1 MVDFL
6 SRCVRINREI
16 EIRIKNVVFVK
27 EVTMLKEDST
37 IGNIKHEVL
46 RKVAKYTYQGA
57 LEENI
62 DKIPFEIIPGPQAN
76 FRCCIYKEREI
87 IRQRIKLAKG
97 ERLSGDKED
106 KNVVQ
111 VISSACEG
119 CPITRFVVTDNCQKC
134 MSKKCQQSCNF
145 GAISMLRDRAYID
158 PHKCKE
164 CGKCSK
170 ACPYNAIADLM
181 RPCKRSCPVNAISM
195 DENHIVVIDKKKCI
209 QCGSCIKDCPFGAI
223 GDVSSLVDVIN
234 ELNRKDKKVY
244 AMVAPA
250 GEGQFGADVPMGAL
264 REAIKALG
272 FEDMYEVAL
281 GGDLVADSEAKEWA
295 EAYKEEKKM
304 TTSCCP
310 AFVNMIRIHFPQL
323 LNNMSTTV
331 SPMASVSRM
340 IKKMDEEAI
349 TVFIGPCIAKKSEI
363 VDESVKENADYVLT
377 FEELDAMFH
386 ARKVNPADY
395 SCELQQGSIYGKRF
409 GNAGGVTKAVE
420 EALKEHGEELSIRVR
435 QCSGATECKK
445 ALTLLKAGR
454 LPEDFIEGMA
464 CEGGCVNGPGSVRPE
479 LLAKKDRETLLSQ
492 ADDRKIV
499 PTIEAYQEKY
509 EFSMH
514 RK

>member
-1 MVDFL
+1 
-6 SRCVRINREI
+6 
-16 EIRIKNVVFVK
+16 
-27 EVTMLKEDST
+27 MLKEDST

-46 RKVAKYTYQGA
+46 RKVAKYTYEGT
-57 LEENI
+57 LEKNV
-62 DKIPFEIIPGPQAN
+62 DQIPYEIIPGPQAN

-87 IRQRIKLAKG
+87 IRQRIKLSKG
-97 ERLSGDKED
+97 ERLSNDSD
-106 KNVVQ
+106 DNNVIQ

-145 GAISMLRDRAYID
+145 GAISMLHDRAYID

-181 RPCKRSCPVNAISM
+181 RPCKRTCPVNAISM

-223 GDVSSLVDVIN
+223 GDVSFLVDVIN
-234 ELNRKDKKVY
+234 ELVKKEKKIY

-250 GEGQFGADVPMGAL
+250 GEGQFGANVPMGSL

-281 GGDLVADSEAKEWA
+281 GGDLVADSEAKEWI
-295 EAYKEEKKM
+295 EAYEQGKKM

-310 AFVNMIRIHFPQL
+310 AFVNMIRVHFPQL
-323 LNNMSTTV
+323 LEHMSTTV

-340 IKKMDEEAI
+340 IKQMDKDAI
-349 TVFIGPCIAKKSEI
+349 TVFIGPCIAKKA
-363 VDESVKENADYVLT
+363 ESIDKTVSDNADFVLT

-386 ARKVNPADY
+386 AKNIKPEEY
-395 SCELQQGSIYGKRF
+395 TCELQQGSIYGKRF
-409 GNAGGVTKAVE
+409 GNAGGVTKAVQ
-420 EALKEHGEELSIRVR
+420 EAMKEQGEDLNIKVQ
-435 QCSGATECKK
+435 QCSGAAECKK

-464 CEGGCVNGPGSVRPE
+464 CEGGCVNGPGSRRPE
-479 LLAKKDRETLLSQ
+479 LLAKKDRELLLSK
-492 ADDRKIV
+492 ADDRGIV
-499 PTIEAYQEKY
+499 SAIEPYCDKY
-509 EFSMH
+509 KFSMH